1 MQRTFRQ
8 ELPPLGA
15 QSEQCVDNLMPTL
28 LVRNG
33 GRLKVELSIGLVYRL
48 QLDSFATIQYAA
60 AR

>member
-1 MQRTFRQ
+1 MH
-8 ELPPLGA
+8 
-15 QSEQCVDNLMPTL
+15 TL
-28 LVRNG
+28 LVRND